1 MSNREIS
8 DWLDGYL
15 SYTFETEPPTSYHT
29 WVGLSLIAGALQRKV
44 FFKWG
49 HDTLYPNLYVVLVG
63 PSGRARKGTAMNIG
77 KDIINSIDS
86 IRVASESITREAL
99 IRDMKDAVNQ
109 YRDDTSG
116 KILFH
121 CSMTVMSEELSV
133 FLRKNDNGFLS
144 DLTDWF
150 DSRDAWTYRTKGAGT
165 DKIQGV
171 CVNLLGATAPDWLPS
186 ILPQEAVG
194 GGFTSRIIFI
204 VEEDKGKT
212 VAEPRFTEEMHN
224 LRISLKKDLEKISLI
239 NGEITFTPEAKDWYI
254 NWYEEFERKI
264 TAGTTIIDDP
274 RFSGYLDRRATH
286 MRKVAMVCSAS
297 RNSDLL
303 LTLQDMKRADKLLHT
318 VEVKMPKAF
327 GGLGRASYSEMADKV
342 ITYIKLKKKI
352 KRSELLR
359 KFYRDIDPD
368 TMGMIESVMNQMKI
382 VRISQDALHNEVTY
396 EYIAEA
402 YNRKTK

>member
-15 SYTFETEPPTSYHT
+15 KYTYETEPPVTYHT

-44 FFKWG
+44 YFKWG

-77 KDIINSIDS
+77 KDIISSIDT

-109 YRDDTSG
+109 YQDSTSG
-116 KILFH
+116 RMIFH

-150 DSRDAWTYRTKGAGT
+150 DSRDTWTYRTKGAGT

-194 GGFTSRIIFI
+194 GGFTSRIIFV

-212 VAEPRFTEEMHN
+212 VPEPKFTEEMHE

-239 NGEITFTPEAKDWYI
+239 NGEVTFTPEAKQLYIDWYVD
-254 NWYEEFERKI
+254 FERKI
-264 TAGTTIIDDP
+264 SEGKTIIDDP

-286 MRKVAMVCSAS
+286 MRKVAMVCSMS
-297 RNSDLL
+297 RNSDLFI
-303 LTLQDMKRADKLLHT
+303 TTDDFNRADSLLHT
-318 VEVKMPKAF
+318 VEAKMPKAF

-342 ITYIKLKKKI
+342 ITYIRDNKVV
-352 KRSELLR
+352 KRSDLLR
-359 KFYRDIDPD
+359 KFYRDVDPA
-368 TMGMIESVMNQMKI
+368 TMEMIEMVMNQMQL
-382 VRISQDALHNEVTY
+382 VSMSQDPLKGEVTY
-396 EYIAEA
+396 KYLG
-402 YNRKTK
+402 